1 MINEEGKGNT
11 FKSNAVVHCLVYYTE
26 HKLSVM
32 VLLLLLTSLTNLC
45 NTFSMSTHV
54 ELPRETWHANCGESN
69 SELLLKLL
77 QIGNCSWR
85 LQATS
90 WVFSCVWGGFLQNKP
105 ADQKLQAPCDDIF
118 KCKLW
123 WWLTHLNC
131 EPTFSPWN
139 FTDCV
144 ILVLFT
150 LVAPMQQY
158 GSGAL

>member
-1 MINEEGKGNT
+1 MRKGRET
-11 FKSNAVVHCLVYYTE
+11 RSNRIGLCNCLVYYTE
-26 HKLSVM
+26 HKLSVI
-32 VLLLLLTSLTNLC
+32 VLLLLLLLLTSPTNLC

-90 WVFSCVWGGFLQNKP
+90 WVFSCVWGFLQNKP
-105 ADQKLQAPCDDIF
+105 ADQKLKALCDDIF
-118 KCKLW
+118 KCELW

-131 EPTFSPWN
+131 DPTFSPWN
-139 FTDCV
+139 VSGCV

-150 LVAPMQQY
+150 LVARLQQY

>member
-11 FKSNAVVHCLVYYTE
+11 FKSNAVVQLSGLLYRTQAFSRGAPPPPHKPNKLVQ
-26 HKLSVM
+26 H
-32 VLLLLLTSLTNLC
+32 
-45 NTFSMSTHV
+45 FFHV
-54 ELPRETWHANCGESN
+54 YPCGTPRETWHANCGESN

-131 EPTFSPWN
+131 DPTFSPWN
-139 FTDCV
+139 FTGCV

>member
-1 MINEEGKGNT
+1 
-11 FKSNAVVHCLVYYTE
+11 
-26 HKLSVM
+26 M
-32 VLLLLLTSLTNLC
+32 VLLLLFLLLLLLLLLLTSPTNLC

-90 WVFSCVWGGFLQNKP
+90 WVFSCVWGFLQNKP

-118 KCKLW
+118 KCEL
-123 WWLTHLNC
+123 
-131 EPTFSPWN
+131 
-139 FTDCV
+139 
-144 ILVLFT
+144 
-150 LVAPMQQY
+150 
-158 GSGAL
+158 